1 MTQMDQGDRKIM
13 MIRKRKRR
21 SGVGKRRK
29 KES

>member
-1 MTQMDQGDRKIM
+1 MTLMDQGDRKIM

-21 SGVGKRRK
+21 RGVGKRRK